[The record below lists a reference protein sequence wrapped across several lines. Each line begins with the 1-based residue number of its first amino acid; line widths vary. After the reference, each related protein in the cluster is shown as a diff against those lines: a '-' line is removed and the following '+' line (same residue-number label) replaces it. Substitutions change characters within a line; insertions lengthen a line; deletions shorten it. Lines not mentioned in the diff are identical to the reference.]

1 MSEELKTLNQAIAD
15 LHHTTKR
22 LNSFKMVFVRGIIG
36 GIGTFLGAT
45 IIAAV
50 AITILVQVLK
60 LFSIDLGLSEYLESL
75 LRR

>member
-1 MSEELKTLNQAIAD
+1 MSEDLKTLNQAIAD

-45 IIAAV
+45 IVAAIG
-50 AITILVQVLK
+50 ITVLVQVLK
-60 LFSIDLGLSEYLESL
+60 LFNIDIGLDGYLESL
-75 LRR
+75 LRK